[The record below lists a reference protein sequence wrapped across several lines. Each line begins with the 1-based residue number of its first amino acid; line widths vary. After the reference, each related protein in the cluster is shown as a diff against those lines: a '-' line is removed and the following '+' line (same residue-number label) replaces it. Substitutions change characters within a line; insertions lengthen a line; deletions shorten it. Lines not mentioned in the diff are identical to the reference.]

1 MSDQDPDGDE
11 RLAVIERR
19 ISAMQGRQN
28 QDEKKKDDRGL
39 PVGIGA
45 IMGRVA
51 TELVAGVIVGAFIG
65 WMLDNWL
72 GTSPLFLVLL
82 FFLGAMAGMLNVWRM
97 FSGRGLA
104 VGYFDEHRDSS
115 EKEGRTDLKMASQ
128 GMHSPV
134 EQFEIKPLIELSA
147 GGFDISFTNSSLF
160 MLLAILVS
168 GIFLVTAMRR
178 GELVPGRMQG
188 AAEMM
193 YEFVADMVRSNVGS
207 EGRAYFPFIFTLFV
221 FLLFGNMLG
230 LIPYSYTFTSQIVVT
245 FFMAAFV
252 FVGVT
257 LIALFKHGL
266 HFFSFFVP
274 AGAPKVLIPFLIVIE
289 VISYFVRPV
298 SLSVRLFANMLAGHT
313 MLKVFAGLAVMI
325 SGAGGLAMA
334 GSLLPF
340 LALIGLTGLEVLV
353 AALQAYV
360 FTILT
365 CMYLNDALHLH

>member
-1 MSDQDPDGDE
+1 
-11 RLAVIERR
+11 
-19 ISAMQGRQN
+19 
-28 QDEKKKDDRGL
+28 
-39 PVGIGA
+39 
-45 IMGRVA
+45 
-51 TELVAGVIVGAFIG
+51 
-65 WMLDNWL
+65 
-72 GTSPLFLVLL
+72 
-82 FFLGAMAGMLNVWRM
+82 
-97 FSGRGLA
+97 
-104 VGYFDEHRDSS
+104 
-115 EKEGRTDLKMASQ
+115 
-128 GMHSPV
+128 MHSPV
-134 EQFEIKPLIELSA
+134 EQFTIKALLQLELF
-147 GGFDISFTNSSLF
+147 GYDISFSNSALF
-160 MLLAILVS
+160 MILAVLVS
-168 GIFLVTAMRR
+168 TVFLTFAMRSR
-178 GELVPGRMQG
+178 QMVPGRMQ
-188 AAEMM
+188 ASAEMM
-193 YEFVADMVRSNVGS
+193 YEFISEMVSSNVGNA
-207 EGRAYFPFIFTLFV
+207 GRPYFPFIFTLFV

-230 LIPYSYTFTSQIVVT
+230 LIPYSYTFTSQIIVT
-245 FFMAAFV
+245 FAMAAFV

-257 LIALFKHGL
+257 IIALFKHGL

-334 GSLLPF
+334 GSVLPF

>member
-1 MSDQDPDGDE
+1 
-11 RLAVIERR
+11 
-19 ISAMQGRQN
+19 
-28 QDEKKKDDRGL
+28 
-39 PVGIGA
+39 
-45 IMGRVA
+45 
-51 TELVAGVIVGAFIG
+51 
-65 WMLDNWL
+65 
-72 GTSPLFLVLL
+72 
-82 FFLGAMAGMLNVWRM
+82 
-97 FSGRGLA
+97 
-104 VGYFDEHRDSS
+104 
-115 EKEGRTDLKMASQ
+115 MASE

-134 EQFEIKPLIELSA
+134 EQFEIKPIIELAA
-147 GGFDISFTNSSLF
+147 GGYDISFTNSSLF
-160 MLLAILVS
+160 MLLAMAV
-168 GIFLVTAMRR
+168 GGVFLASAMSKR
-178 GELVPGRMQG
+178 EMVPGRMQG

-193 YEFVADMVRSNVGS
+193 YEFVADMVRSNVGND
-207 EGRAYFPFIFTLFV
+207 GRAYFPFVFTLFV

-230 LIPYSYTFTSQIVVT
+230 LIPYSYTFTSQIIVT
-245 FFMAAFV
+245 FAMAAFV

-257 LIALFKHGL
+257 LIGLVKHGM

-274 AGAPKVLIPFLIVIE
+274 QGAPKVLIPFLIIIE

-325 SGAGGLAMA
+325 SGAGGFALA
-334 GSLLPF
+334 GSVLPL